1 MQLGGLALALVL
13 IASLL
18 PAAAQPARRVP
29 TIGYVGLPH
38 EPTEPRWQDGF
49 ARGLRELGYVPGQTV
64 LVDIRTYRTRDELRK
79 ALDELVA
86 RKVDVIFVGQP
97 FLALAAKQATRDI
110 PIVCGSCG
118 DPTENGLAASLARP
132 GGNVTGLASLSAELI
147 GKRMELMKELLPGV
161 SRLAVFVF
169 PTNPGTRA
177 TSKVLE
183 TAGPALNLELQRIEI
198 RGSGDFEGA
207 FRSAARAGAGA
218 VLLQDDPLLRSGG
231 SRNQIAE
238 LALKHRLPVSAG
250 VAELAESGV
259 LMVYGPDRV
268 DLYRR
273 AAGFVDKILKGA
285 KPAELPFEQAARFNL
300 ILNLRTAR
308 ALGVGVPS
316 SFLLRADRIIE

>member
-1 MQLGGLALALVL
+1 MPLGAGALALVL

-18 PAAAQPARRVP
+18 PAAAQPVRRLP

-38 EPTEPRWQDGF
+38 EPTEPRWHDGF
-49 ARGLRELGYVPGQTV
+49 ARGLRDLGHVPGQTV
-64 LVDIRTYRTRDELRK
+64 LLDIRTYTTRDQMQK
-79 ALDELVA
+79 AINELVG

-97 FLALAAKQATRDI
+97 FLALAVKQATRDI

-118 DPTENGLAASLARP
+118 DPTENGLAVSLARP
-132 GGNVTGLASLSAELI
+132 GGNVTGLASLSAELV

-169 PTNPGTRA
+169 PANPGTRA
-177 TSKVLE
+177 TLKVLDA
-183 TAGPALNLELQRIEI
+183 AGPSLNLELQRLEI
-198 RGSGDFEGA
+198 RGPGDFEGA

-231 SRNQIAE
+231 AQIAD

-250 VAELAESGV
+250 VSELAESGA
-259 LMVYGPDRV
+259 LMAYGPDRV

-273 AAGFVDKILKGA
+273 AAVFVDKILKGA
-285 KPAELPFEQAARFNL
+285 KPAELPFEQAARFSL
-300 ILNLRTAR
+300 ILNVRTAK
-308 ALGVGVPS
+308 ALGITVPH
-316 SFLLRADRIIE
+316 SFLSRADQIIE

>member
-1 MQLGGLALALVL
+1 MPLGAGALAFVL

-18 PAAAQPARRVP
+18 PAAAQPVRRLP

-38 EPTEPRWQDGF
+38 EPTEPRWHDGF
-49 ARGLRELGYVPGQTV
+49 ARGLRDLGHVPGQTV
-64 LVDIRTYRTRDELRK
+64 LLDIRTYTTRDQMQR
-79 ALDELVA
+79 AINELVG

-97 FLALAAKQATRDI
+97 FLALAVKQATRDI

-118 DPTENGLAASLARP
+118 DPTENGLAVSLARP
-132 GGNVTGLASLSAELI
+132 GSNVTGLASLSAELL

-169 PTNPGTRA
+169 PANPGTRA
-177 TSKVLE
+177 TLKVLDA
-183 TAGPALNLELQRIEI
+183 AGPSLNLDLQRLEI
-198 RGSGDFEGA
+198 RGPGDFEGA

-231 SRNQIAE
+231 AQIAE

-250 VAELAESGV
+250 VSELAESGA
-259 LMVYGPDRV
+259 LMAYGPDRV

-273 AAGFVDKILKGA
+273 AAVFVDKILKGA
-285 KPAELPFEQAARFNL
+285 KPAELPFEQAARFSL
-300 ILNLRTAR
+300 ILNVRTAK
-308 ALGVGVPS
+308 ALGITVPH
-316 SFLLRADRIIE
+316 SFLSRADQIIE